1 MQKVK
6 VQLSQT
12 SATLAVRDMH
22 KAHAVLSN
30 ILDSQ
35 HVRLLQMDL
44 VGGGGSQIYT
54 TLLRDFQDMLGAGWT
69 LVWNGDVMATLM
81 GSRMVDEFEM

>member
-1 MQKVK
+1 MK

-44 VGGGGSQIYT
+44 VGGGGGFTNIHHT
-54 TLLRDFQDMLGAGWT
+54 VKRFPRHARGRLDAGLEWRRY
-69 LVWNGDVMATLM
+69 GDA
-81 GSRMVDEFEM
+81 GGESDGG

>member
-1 MQKVK
+1 MKVR
-6 VQLSQT
+6 LSQT

-44 VGGGGSQIYT
+44 GSSTNIHHAVKRFSRHARGRLDAGLEWRDYGDAGGES
-54 TLLRDFQDMLGAGWT
+54 DGWT
-69 LVWNGDVMATLM
+69 GLRCSSG
-81 GSRMVDEFEM
+81 